1 MSEPEAYC
9 DEFEAMI
16 EDFSDSEA
24 PNESAT
30 TALPQAVAV
39 QHIEDMV
46 LSFLTQLAIPG
57 GFEENKDT
65 EESDLENAHIL
76 RTKYK
81 IEIRLADRKKIDS
94 QG

>member
-30 TALPQAVAV
+30 TPLPVAV

-57 GFEENKDT
+57 GFEENKDSA
-65 EESDLENAHIL
+65 EESDLENTHIS
-76 RTKYK
+76 RSKYK
-81 IEIRLADRKKIDS
+81 IEIRLADRKKVDS